1 VHEGSLGVHQIE
13 LVVDPG
19 EHLCDGS
26 GVGDHAAGAHDLGEV
41 TAGHDGWRLLVDAA
55 FEASGAPVDELD
67 GALRLD
73 GGDGSVHVLGD
84 HVTSVH
90 EAGGHL
96 LSVSGVALGHHGG
109 GLECAVGDLSD

>member
-1 VHEGSLGVHQIE
+1 
-13 LVVDPG
+13 VVDPG

-96 LSVSGVALGHHGG
+96 LAVSGVALGHHGG